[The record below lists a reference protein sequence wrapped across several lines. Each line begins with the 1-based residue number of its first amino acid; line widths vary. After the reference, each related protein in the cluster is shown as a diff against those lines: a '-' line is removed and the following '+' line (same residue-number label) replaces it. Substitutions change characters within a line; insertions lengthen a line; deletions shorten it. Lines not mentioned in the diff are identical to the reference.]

1 MVSVLP
7 VMNLITVLFYIR
19 YFIYS
24 SEIHT
29 EIVRVKCEA
38 SSFLQITLKCCNK
51 KKREVNKKKYIL
63 SERKKNKAVFYF
75 QLKQLAIETA
85 HVSLPRGHTAGN

>member
-51 KKREVNKKKYIL
+51 KKREVNKKNTFYLKEKKIRL
-63 SERKKNKAVFYF
+63 SSIFN
-75 QLKQLAIETA
+75 
-85 HVSLPRGHTAGN
+85 